1 MLSIALAAHRLRLK
15 MERSPGDVSPVST
28 ITLTTQKK
36 LWCLLNYI
44 SATAVPST
52 SKDHPIYNLI
62 HASRINLTVEVKWLS
77 KRQLTLPLELRKGN
91 EKREKWQIHAANTR
105 TFSKNT
111 RLTTTDCTR
120 FMNSFSVSLIKQMYG
135 PLHTIWMNWQTH
147 IQHTCFFTS
156 WCLDFTLFTGPF
168 PTGCFP
174 HSRFSTGQVEAF
186 VTFFTQ
192 KFRAIFTTRFAWLL
206 INFNPNKEKIWH
218 REHNNDLNHLNLT
231 FCCLF

>member
-1 MLSIALAAHRLRLK
+1 MELRSCLANREMLSIALAAHRLRLK

-91 EKREKWQIHAANTR
+91 EKREK
-105 TFSKNT
+105 
-111 RLTTTDCTR
+111 
-120 FMNSFSVSLIKQMYG
+120 
-135 PLHTIWMNWQTH
+135 
-147 IQHTCFFTS
+147 
-156 WCLDFTLFTGPF
+156 
-168 PTGCFP
+168 
-174 HSRFSTGQVEAF
+174 
-186 VTFFTQ
+186 
-192 KFRAIFTTRFAWLL
+192 
-206 INFNPNKEKIWH
+206 
-218 REHNNDLNHLNLT
+218 
-231 FCCLF
+231 